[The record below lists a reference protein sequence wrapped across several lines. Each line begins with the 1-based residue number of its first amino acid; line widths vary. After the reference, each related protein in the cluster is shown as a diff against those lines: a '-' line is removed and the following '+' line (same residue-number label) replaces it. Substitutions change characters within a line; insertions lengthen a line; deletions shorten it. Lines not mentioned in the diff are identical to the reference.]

1 MTTIDGKDPVQQ
13 ALDTLWQRNFLNLR
27 AATQGARA
35 RSRTRLDVGFEL
47 AGAALSED
55 GRFHEH
61 AVDCLRYLSSCS
73 NFNLFLWTY
82 APQAVVMRV
91 TTSLLLPNQIKVKG
105 VNENKISVSVDRD
118 PRKPYFDVLLD
129 PVTGFDPLQG
139 HWYWAHRLF
148 EIAEETLRTQMSG
161 LHVIHSRDKFDI
173 NPPSKVFQNP
183 QFRP

>member
-1 MTTIDGKDPVQQ
+1 MTTGSDPVQE
-13 ALDTLWQRNFLNLR
+13 ALNTLWQRNFLNLR
-27 AATQGARA
+27 SATQLA
-35 RSRTRLDVGFEL
+35 RSRNRTRLDVGFEL
-47 AGAALSED
+47 LGAALTDD

-61 AVDCLRYLSSCS
+61 AVDCLRYLSTCP

-82 APQAVVMRV
+82 STPDVVMRI
-91 TTSLLLPNQIKVKG
+91 TASLLLPNQIKVKG
-105 VNENKISVSVDRD
+105 VNENQISLSRERD

-148 EIAEETLRTQMSG
+148 EIAEETLKTQMSG
-161 LHVIHSRDKFDI
+161 LHVIRSREQFDI

-183 QFRP
+183 HFRR